1 MDLFHSPPF
10 IYTPQASIASIGN
23 FDGMHLGHQA
33 LLQQLIYLAQQK
45 KLKSTVI
52 LFEPQPLEF
61 LRSHQSPAR
70 LQTLTDKLSFLKKT
84 GIDQVVA
91 LRFDQKFSHSSPE
104 YFVEHWLMQQLAVQA
119 LLVGEDF
126 RFGHKRLGSIDL
138 LKQYEKQNLL
148 EVFLLPLVKQQAIQI
163 SSTEIRRQLNL
174 GDFAQA
180 TQLLGYPFV
189 ITGRVL
195 HGAKVGRL
203 LGFPTIN
210 VALHRKISPLQG
222 VYAVRVKMADNTVLF
237 GVANIGVRPTIVESL
252 EPVLE
257 VFLFTEKNLDLY
269 TQRVTVEFLI
279 KVRDE
284 QRFDSLEKL
293 RAQIEQDVAWT
304 QAYIKSVS

>member
-1 MDLFHSPPF
+1 MDFFHSFPF
-10 IYTPQASIASIGN
+10 AQTPQASIASIGN

-33 LLQQLIYLAQQK
+33 LLQQLIYFARQK
-45 KLKSTVI
+45 NLKSTVI

-61 LRSHQSPAR
+61 LRPNQSPAR
-70 LQTLTDKLSFLKKT
+70 LQTLADKLVFLKEA

-91 LRFDQKFSHSSPE
+91 LRFDQKLSHFSAEH
-104 YFVEHWLMQQLAVQA
+104 FVEYWLVQQLAVQA

-148 EVFLLPLVKQQAIQI
+148 TLFLLPLLKHQAVQI
-163 SSTEIRRQLNL
+163 SSTEIRRQLSL

-180 TQLLGYPFV
+180 AQLLGRPFAM
-189 ITGRVL
+189 TGRVRY
-195 HGAKVGRL
+195 GAKVGRL

-210 VALHRKISPLQG
+210 IALHRKTSPLQG
-222 VYAVRVKMADNTVLF
+222 VYAVRVKIASNIVLS
-237 GVANIGVRPTIVESL
+237 GIANIGVRPTIAESL
-252 EPVLE
+252 EPLLE

-284 QRFDSLEKL
+284 QRFDTLEAL
-293 RAQIEQDVAWT
+293 RAQIEEDVAWT
-304 QAYIKSVS
+304 QKYFAAHD